1 MHRISYPAAS
11 VPPVSG
17 VTSLPSFDYLSAVDF
32 NSENS
37 YSFKR
42 KAGNDGTL
50 PMLGTTDNSP
60 FCPPTMSYYREKWW
74 LPLMPLCVCR
84 VGSR

>member
-1 MHRISYPAAS
+1 MRAHRIADPAAYVS
-11 VPPVSG
+11 PFSG

-50 PMLGTTDNSP
+50 PMLGTTDTNV
-60 FCPPTMSYYREKWW
+60 
-74 LPLMPLCVCR
+74 L
-84 VGSR
+84 